1 MSEARQALRMIL
13 RAVDQHL
20 TSVNGNKQWRDHI
33 IKEFR
38 SAASSNNT
46 AAQKQKL
53 QEAKDYAYLVN
64 SVQEHRVSLT
74 NLQNATAMHA
84 ASLQFSHTSLV
95 PSQALLLSYNIGV
108 DREQERRK
116 LMSDTAARVGLRM
129 PKYAEEND
137 SS

>member
-1 MSEARQALRMIL
+1 MSEARQALRKIL

-20 TSVNGNKQWRDHI
+20 TSANGNKQWRDHV

-38 SAASSNNT
+38 STANIENAAT
-46 AAQKQKL
+46 QKQKV

-64 SVQEHRVSLT
+64 SVQEHR
-74 NLQNATAMHA
+74 
-84 ASLQFSHTSLV
+84 
-95 PSQALLLSYNIGV
+95 ALLLSYNIGI